1 MFNGLGMNP
10 GNLSRLSNAKSRSIS
25 AENLTGEAGG
35 GARAVPGDFQATA
48 SAAARE
54 LGQGWKVSPYVAVPQ
69 GIEFTIA
76 DIEGPGAIQSMWF
89 AGWIKYDIVLRIY
102 WEDQDT
108 PSVEVPLP
116 AFFAHM
122 YCSDENSD
130 GCYPTLNSA
139 MVMVAPKQG
148 YSCYWEMPFRKH
160 CRITLENLTEGP
172 KGIYYQINYT
182 LTEIHDE
189 CAYFH
194 AQYRQK
200 RPVDYME
207 EYVIL
212 DGIEGKGHYVGTS
225 LAAGMNGSNN
235 WWGEGEFKFYIDDDS
250 KFPTICGTGL
260 EDYFLGA
267 WGWVPKD
274 HYVTYSGLYAGMFQ
288 HIHSNSV
295 YQSQERFQL
304 YRWHVPDPIR
314 FDKKL
319 RVTAQDLGWRS
330 GGRYL
335 PRRDDFMTVAYW
347 YQTLPT
353 APFPAFPSA
362 DELEII

>member
-1 MFNGLGMNP
+1 
-10 GNLSRLSNAKSRSIS
+10 
-25 AENLTGEAGG
+25 
-35 GARAVPGDFQATA
+35 
-48 SAAARE
+48 
-54 LGQGWKVSPYVAVPQ
+54 
-69 GIEFTIA
+69 
-76 DIEGPGAIQSMWF
+76 MWF

-160 CRITLENLTEGP
+160 CRITLENLTEGH

-182 LTEIHDE
+182 LTEIPDD

-212 DGIEGKGHYVGTS
+212 DGVEGKGHYVGTS

-267 WGWVPKD
+267 WGWVPKVIMRHIQD
-274 HYVTYSGLYAGMFQ
+274 CMRECSSIYIQIPYISLRRDFSFTAGMFL
-288 HIHSNSV
+288 ILSVLIKNSV
-295 YQSQERFQL
+295 
-304 YRWHVPDPIR
+304 
-314 FDKKL
+314 
-319 RVTAQDLGWRS
+319 
-330 GGRYL
+330 
-335 PRRDDFMTVAYW
+335 
-347 YQTLPT
+347 
-353 APFPAFPSA
+353 
-362 DELEII
+362 